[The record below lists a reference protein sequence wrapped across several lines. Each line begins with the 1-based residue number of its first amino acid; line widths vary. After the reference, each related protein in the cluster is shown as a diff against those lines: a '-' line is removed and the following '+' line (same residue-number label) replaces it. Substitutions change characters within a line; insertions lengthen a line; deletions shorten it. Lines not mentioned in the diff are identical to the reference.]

1 MAPRVSVVIPAYN
14 AEGVIQQALASVVGQ
29 TFRDLEIVVVDDGS
43 TDRTEARAREALAR
57 SGLPHRIV
65 RRARNGGPSAARNA
79 GVRLARGAY
88 VAFLDADDVWLPEKL
103 ERQVALME
111 AHPHVRVCGC
121 QATWVDE
128 NGRELG
134 PLFKDLP
141 TLDPNGWRRLL
152 WECYIATPCAMVRRS
167 DLGDSPF
174 DQSLR
179 IGEDRDL
186 WIRLA
191 SNGAVALAQDNLV
204 LIRRSSSSFMSR
216 HAELIAEVTLPM
228 IRDHL
233 RAYAE
238 MLSPFEKARAIGK
251 LYSEIG
257 KDLCAAP
264 RGRWRGSLWLLAAAA
279 LGVNPWDNLRC
290 ALYNAPGVRILKE
303 RAKALR
309 RSLRER
315 RRTAPQWPTHGA
327 ANRRG
332 G

>member
-1 MAPRVSVVIPAYN
+1 
-14 AEGVIQQALASVVGQ
+14 
-29 TFRDLEIVVVDDGS
+29 
-43 TDRTEARAREALAR
+43 
-57 SGLPHRIV
+57 
-65 RRARNGGPSAARNA
+65 
-79 GVRLARGAY
+79 
-88 VAFLDADDVWLPEKL
+88 
-103 ERQVALME
+103 
-111 AHPHVRVCGC
+111 
-121 QATWVDE
+121 
-128 NGRELG
+128 
-134 PLFKDLP
+134 
-141 TLDPNGWRRLL
+141 LL

-257 KDLCAAP
+257 K
-264 RGRWRGSLWLLAAAA
+264 
-279 LGVNPWDNLRC
+279 
-290 ALYNAPGVRILKE
+290 
-303 RAKALR
+303 
-309 RSLRER
+309 
-315 RRTAPQWPTHGA
+315 
-327 ANRRG
+327 
-332 G
+332 